1 LPKCNLPICRRTRII
16 ISTGLDKGRERKD
29 GIKRMMAEMLDGE
42 RWRRKDGTRENEE
55 RAQIIIER

>member
-1 LPKCNLPICRRTRII
+1 MRII
-16 ISTGLDKGRERKD
+16 ISTDVDKDRERKD